1 MYTVKNASKGSNSSS
16 STSGNAV
23 SIGFLDSNGNKISPG
38 RSASRSHSARSSIQR
53 GRGSSL
59 GGSSTVEFW
68 ITRDSALA
76 TNMPSFQYINASSFN
91 MSSGNQL
98 ATFTVTLADLNQAVF
113 VNIQPEDDTVSYLLA
128 TKFGQ
133 TPVIS
138 NSTLTYD
145 TFKILCSNTNLI
157 QGSDFN
163 YYLYFS
169 SSENNVNSVVSFS
182 YGLRQLTTTEY
193 HAFCVNQQTPS
204 SPPVLPNTN
213 STFFTADFQV
223 RTYSSGCFYLDS
235 GTGKWASN
243 NLVIQSDTT
252 LDATHCKSSALTP
265 YGSQVS
271 GGVIPLPSA
280 IDFNYV
286 FSHMD
291 FLSNLT
297 IYLTVIIVASVY
309 IILFVLLRIMDK
321 RDEAKCAI
329 HLCKDNDPEN
339 LYFYEIIVH
348 TATRPNAQTDS
359 RVFVNL
365 VGHFDETV
373 NRRLESRHKNMKVF
387 QRGSVNTFVLSVK
400 K

>member
-1 MYTVKNASKGSNSSS
+1 MYTLASASKGSNSSS
-16 STSGNAV
+16 SISGKAV
-23 SIGFLDSNGNKISPG
+23 SIGFLDSNGNQISSGQSG
-38 RSASRSHSARSSIQR
+38 RRKKRSLKDK
-53 GRGSSL
+53 RGSSK
-59 GGSSTVEFW
+59 SSMEFW

-76 TNMPSFQYINASSFN
+76 TNMPSFQYINTSSFN
-91 MSSGNQL
+91 TSSDNQL
-98 ATFTVTLADLNQAVF
+98 ATFPVTLASLDQAVF
-113 VNIQPEDDTVSYLLA
+113 VNVQPEDDTVSYLLA
-128 TKFGQ
+128 TKFGK
-133 TPVIS
+133 TPTV
-138 NSTLTYD
+138 NSSSLIYD
-145 TFKILCSNTNLI
+145 SFTILCSNTNLI
-157 QGSDFN
+157 QGTDFN

-169 SSENNVNSVVSFS
+169 SSGDNVNSAASFS
-182 YGLRQLTTTEY
+182 YGLRELSTDEY
-193 HAFCVNQQTPS
+193 ETYCVKKQIAST
-204 SPPVLPNTN
+204 PPVLTISNITY
-213 STFFTADFQV
+213 FTADFQV
-223 RTYSSGCFYLDS
+223 RTYSSGCYYLDA
-235 GTGKWASN
+235 GTGKWVSN

-252 LDATHCKSSALTP
+252 LDATHCKATSLP
-265 YGSQVS
+265 PFGSQVG

-329 HLCKDNDPEN
+329 HLCKDNNPKD
-339 LYFYEIIVH
+339 LYFYEIVVH
-348 TATRPNAQTDS
+348 TAARPNAQTDS

-373 NRRLESRHKNMKVF
+373 NRRLQSSNNHTKVF